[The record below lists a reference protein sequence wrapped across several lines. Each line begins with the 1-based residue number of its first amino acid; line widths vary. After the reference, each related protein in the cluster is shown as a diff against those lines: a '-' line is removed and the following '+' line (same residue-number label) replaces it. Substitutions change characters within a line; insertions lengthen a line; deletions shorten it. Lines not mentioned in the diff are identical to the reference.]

1 MTSLQFLTEK
11 KFAASSNPGLSYF
24 PAPTWATVKVRKSPC
39 NQRNELKSPSST
51 HVNSSVAPAA
61 AFSASNLGGSD

>member
-24 PAPTWATVKVRKSPC
+24 PAPTWATVKVRS
-39 NQRNELKSPSST
+39 L
-51 HVNSSVAPAA
+51 HVTKEMNSRAP
-61 AFSASNLGGSD
+61 LQPT